1 MVGWWSCR
9 IKLARSQ
16 EIGSICM
23 CYAMRIHKSPIACK
37 GKKSRGEF
45 LPDAAVFCE
54 GSEEVAVPGLF
65 FHKMWE
71 MYISVYIYF
80 LHLPLLFF
88 RTEIIVMTISVFY
101 KKRTRKLPNTNW
113 GRLRILFLL
122 LYKGFWQFDS
132 FFFSFLF
139 WERGEENRGEGIRC
153 RVH

>member
-1 MVGWWSCR
+1 MELSD
-9 IKLARSQ
+9 Q
-16 EIGSICM
+16 IGSFPRDRKHLYVLRDANTYVPNCLQ
-23 CYAMRIHKSPIACK
+23 
-37 GKKSRGEF
+37 GKTVSRR
-45 LPDAAVFCE
+45 VSSWC
-54 GSEEVAVPGLF
+54 GSILWGKWGSRRPWPLF
-65 FHKMWE
+65 PQNVRN
-71 MYISVYIYF
+71 VYICIYLYF
-80 LHLPLLFF
+80 LHFPLLFF